1 MRIGID
7 LDGVVADFTKGWTT
21 YYNQEFGKTINKED
35 EVSWGLSKPLTHFD
49 KEEDFWEWARNIN
62 GSTIFR
68 NLDTYKGAV
77 KTLKDLSLK
86 GHEIVIISSK
96 PWWAVSDTFLWLGEK
111 KIPTR
116 EVHFTEDKW
125 KIDCDVYLDDA
136 PGQLENYVKNKLDKV
151 IVRFI
156 RPYNKPLEGVRDIT
170 SWEEFS
176 SLINSLS

>member
-21 YYNQEFGKTINKED
+21 HYNQEFGKSINEED

-77 KTLKDLSLK
+77 ETLKDLSLK
-86 GHEIVIISSK
+86 GHEIIIISSK

-136 PGQLENYVKNKLDKV
+136 PGQLENYVKNRLDKV

-156 RPYNKPLEGVRDIT
+156 RPYNEPLEGVKDIT